1 MLIETGFTLARPL
14 DESWALLTDLERV
27 APAMP
32 GVTVESSDADGLHAV
47 MRVKVGPVTA
57 SYRTVVSIV
66 SLDEAARTA
75 VLRASGKETRGPGT
89 VDATVTAQMAPEGDA
104 ATAVALSTDLAVTGK
119 MAQFGGGVMT
129 EVAEKLLRQFADQLE
144 EQLAAPAP
152 TPPTEADGSAPPIQ
166 AEPVDLGRLAGS
178 AVLPKAA
185 PALVAIGLALLAL
198 VLLRRR
204 K

>member
-1 MLIETGFTLARPL
+1 MRIETGFTLARPL
-14 DESWALLTDLERV
+14 EESWTLLTDLERV

-32 GVTVESSDADGLHAV
+32 GVTVESSDAEGLHAV

-89 VDATVTAQMAPEGDA
+89 VDATVTAHMAPEGET
-104 ATAVALSTDLAVTGK
+104 TAVQLSTDLAVTGK
-119 MAQFGGGVMT
+119 IAQFGGGVMT
-129 EVAEKLLRQFADQLE
+129 EVADKLLRQFADQLE

-152 TPPTEADGSAPPIQ
+152 APAPDAASAAPAQ
-166 AEPVDLGRLAGS
+166 SEPVDLGRMAGS

-185 PALVAIGLALLAL
+185 PALVGLALVLLAL

>member
-14 DESWALLTDLERV
+14 VDSWALLTDLERV

-89 VDATVTAQMAPEGDA
+89 VDATVTARMAPEGDA
-104 ATAVALSTDLAVTGK
+104 ATAVQLSTDLAVTGK

-144 EQLAAPAP
+144 EQLAAPETA
-152 TPPTEADGSAPPIQ
+152 AGAVASAPPIQ
-166 AEPVDLGRLAGS
+166 AEPVDLGRMAGS

>member
-14 DESWALLTDLERV
+14 VDSWALLTDLERV

-32 GVTVESSDADGLHAV
+32 GVTVESSDADGHHAV

-89 VDATVTAQMAPEGDA
+89 VDATVTARMAPEGDA
-104 ATAVALSTDLAVTGK
+104 ATAVQLSTDLAVTGK

-144 EQLAAPAP
+144 EQLAAPETA
-152 TPPTEADGSAPPIQ
+152 ADADASAPPIQ
-166 AEPVDLGRLAGS
+166 AEPVDLGRMAGS